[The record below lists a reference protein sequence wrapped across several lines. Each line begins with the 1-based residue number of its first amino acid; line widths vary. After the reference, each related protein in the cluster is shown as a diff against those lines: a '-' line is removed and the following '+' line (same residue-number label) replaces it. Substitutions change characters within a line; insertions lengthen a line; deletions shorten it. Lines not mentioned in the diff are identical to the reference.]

1 MSTWKRNT
9 LLAFGLVVRG
19 EEAPVPRKDT
29 LEGVGRGREERTG
42 WKVRAKMREEA
53 RKRKEG
59 KGEEEVEKPANRQ
72 ERETIAISASV
83 HDVQRRRETR
93 ERETAAITRER
104 AARENA

>member
-1 MSTWKRNT
+1 M
-9 LLAFGLVVRG
+9 
-19 EEAPVPRKDT
+19 PRKDT
-29 LEGVGRGREERTG
+29 LEGVGREREERTG